1 MIEILTILAI
11 IAAIL
16 VIIIK
21 KNTKLS
27 GLAILL
33 VGVVF
38 MFDFYSL
45 KNSFEPSLIAVP
57 IVFIMIGVYFI
68 LIGYKKDK

>member
-68 LIGYKKDK
+68 LIGYKKGK